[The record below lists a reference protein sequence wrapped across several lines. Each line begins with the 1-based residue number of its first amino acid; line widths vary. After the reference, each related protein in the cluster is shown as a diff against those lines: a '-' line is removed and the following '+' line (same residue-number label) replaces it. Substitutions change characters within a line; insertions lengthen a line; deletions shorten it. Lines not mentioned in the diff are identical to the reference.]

1 MKLLTLII
9 VFILGVLTGSYH
21 KSKELDIKTLGA
33 LTGSYY
39 KPKECKSPTDYN
51 NSIEGS
57 IKNRSI
63 YQYSYR

>member
-1 MKLLTLII
+1 MKQLTLIAI
-9 VFILGVLTGSYH
+9 VFILGV
-21 KSKELDIKTLGA
+21 

-39 KPKECKSPTDYN
+39 KPKECKSTTDYN

-57 IKNRSI
+57 IEDRSI

>member
-1 MKLLTLII
+1 MKQLTLIAI
-9 VFILGVLTGSYH
+9 VFILGV
-21 KSKELDIKTLGA
+21 

-39 KPKECKSPTDYN
+39 KPKECKSTTDYN
-51 NSIEGS
+51 ISIEGS